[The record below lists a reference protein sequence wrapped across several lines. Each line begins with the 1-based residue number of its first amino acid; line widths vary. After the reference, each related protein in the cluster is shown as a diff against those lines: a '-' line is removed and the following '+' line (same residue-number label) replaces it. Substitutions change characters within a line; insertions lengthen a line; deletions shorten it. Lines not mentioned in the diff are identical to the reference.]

1 MNYIVTGQPRCGTS
15 MMMRCLEKAGIRM
28 AFEDVKKDLD
38 LQKKFRNIHGF
49 YEGEWDGGEGAVK
62 FADLSKFDNPYVI
75 VMTRDFDKM
84 LQSWEDIYQRTPPQ
98 AKHQRKKEMMVKS
111 RESNLQRA
119 KNYTHIIVD
128 YDTFVTNPETYR
140 EQFKQWG
147 LDFDK
152 MITGIDNNLYIN
164 R

>member
-1 MNYIVTGQPRCGTS
+1 MNYIVNGQPRCGTS

-28 AFEDVKKDLD
+28 AFEDCKKNADQ
-38 LQKKFRNIHGF
+38 QKIFRNIYGF
-49 YEGEWDGGEGAVK
+49 YEGKWDGGEGAVK
-62 FADLSKFDNPYVI
+62 FADLSKFDNPKVI

-84 LQSWEDIYQRTPPQ
+84 LQSWEDINKKNQRT
-98 AKHQRKKEMMVKS
+98 HQRKKEQMVKV
-111 RESNLQRA
+111 REFALQRA
-119 KNYTHIIVD
+119 KTYNHIIVD
-128 YDTFVTNPETYR
+128 YETFVTNPETYR
-140 EQFKQWG
+140 KQFEQWG